1 MNEISTIKDMKKE
14 YRPYEKCLA
23 YGPEVLSEQELL
35 AVIIRTGSRGES
47 SIRLAEKIL
56 SLSERSKG
64 ILGLMHLSVEEL
76 MSVKGIGTVKAIQ
89 IKCIVELSR
98 RISKTNV
105 QSRLNLS
112 DPASIAEYYMEDL
125 RHKEREQLI
134 LVMMNTKNR
143 LIRDTVMTT
152 GTVNASLVST
162 REIFMEALK
171 CGAVYIVL
179 VHNHPSGDP
188 TPSREDIINTKQIK
202 DAGNIIG
209 ITLLDHIIIGD
220 NKYISLRQ
228 RGIL

>member
-1 MNEISTIKDMKKE
+1 MNEISTIRDMKKE

-23 YGPEVLSEQELL
+23 YGAEALNEQELL
-35 AVIIRTGSRGES
+35 AVIIRTGSKGES
-47 SIRLAEKIL
+47 SIKLAERIL
-56 SLSERSKG
+56 SLSEGNKG
-64 ILGLMHLSVEEL
+64 ILGLMHLSIEEL
-76 MSVKGIGTVKAIQ
+76 MSVKGIGAVKAIQ

-98 RISKTNV
+98 RISKANARTG
-105 QSRLNLS
+105 LNLS
-112 DPASIAEYYMEDL
+112 DPASIADYYMEDL
-125 RHKEREQLI
+125 RHLEREQLI

-162 REIFMEALK
+162 REVFVEALK
-171 CGAVYIVL
+171 CSAVYIVL

-202 DAGNIIG
+202 DAGNLIG

>member
-1 MNEISTIKDMKKE
+1 MESVSTIKEMKKE

-23 YGPEVLSEQELL
+23 YGPEALSDYELL
-35 AVIIRTGSRGES
+35 AVIIRTGSKGES
-47 SIRLAEKIL
+47 SIKLAEKIL
-56 SLSERSKG
+56 GLANSSEG
-64 ILGLMHLSVEEL
+64 LLGLMHLSMEEL
-76 MSVKGIGTVKAIQ
+76 MSVKGVGMVKAVQ
-89 IKCIVELSR
+89 MKCVMELSR
-98 RISKTNV
+98 RISKASARTG
-105 QSRLNLS
+105 LNFS
-112 DPASIAEYYMEDL
+112 DPSSIAEYYMEDL

-143 LIRDTVMTT
+143 LIRDMVMTT
-152 GTVNASLVST
+152 GTVNASLVSV

-188 TPSREDIINTKQIK
+188 SPSRDDIINTKRIK
-202 DAGNIIG
+202 EAGELMG

-220 NKYISLRQ
+220 HKYISLRQ